1 MWTDAHCEA
10 ASRETNNSILSQ
22 KQPEIITIKK
32 KKKGLIIPGNT
43 EKNPCF
49 IHNQQSHYIKYSS
62 WNSRAEIR

>member
-32 KKKGLIIPGNT
+32 KKGLIIPGNT
-43 EKNPCF
+43 EKTPSF